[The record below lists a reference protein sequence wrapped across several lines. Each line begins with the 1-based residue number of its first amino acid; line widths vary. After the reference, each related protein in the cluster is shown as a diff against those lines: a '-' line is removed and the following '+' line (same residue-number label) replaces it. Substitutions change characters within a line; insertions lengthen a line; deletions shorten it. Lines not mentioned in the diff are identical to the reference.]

1 MYYFY
6 SVVSMCIVY
15 YVYWSSGFVQSK
27 LLKKKKL
34 NLVKLINLYV
44 LGVFFFYRL
53 VVFKVDIELSGI
65 WGMFFLWSSIGRKIE
80 LEIIFSIFNQS
91 QMFIIF
97 EQDIKIC
104 NCILIYDFVFFKN
117 V

>member
-1 MYYFY
+1 MFQGY
-6 SVVSMCIVY
+6 I
-15 YVYWSSGFVQSK
+15 
-27 LLKKKKL
+27 
-34 NLVKLINLYV
+34 
-44 LGVFFFYRL
+44 FYRFI

-65 WGMFFLWSSIGRKIE
+65 WGMFFLWSIIGRKIE
-80 LEIIFSIFNQS
+80 LEIIFNIFKQS